1 MDLFEALKSGTS
13 PEKLVAAFEKDLA
26 TAKKQFEEYT
36 REEEKKRTKNKRLEI
51 ERYKF
56 LISTIEYMCA
66 LCDIDSKLI
75 LNDKENLEALKE
87 SFMKFE
93 REWEETGADLLI
105 KELFSKEEK
114 KTNDD
119 LILADFMKFLK

>member
-13 PEKLVAAFEKDLA
+13 PEKLTAAFEKDLA

-36 REEEKKRTKNKRLEI
+36 REEEKKKTKNKRLEI

-56 LISTIEYMCA
+56 LISTIEYMCT

-75 LNDKENLEALKE
+75 LNDKENLEVLKE

-93 REWEETGADLLI
+93 QEWEKTDTALLI
-105 KELFSKEEK
+105 KELFSTEEK

>member
-26 TAKKQFEEYT
+26 AAKKQFEEYT

-75 LNDKENLEALKE
+75 LNDKEGLEILKK
-87 SFMKFE
+87 FFIKFE
-93 REWEETGADLLI
+93 QEWEETGSDILL
-105 KELFSKEEK
+105 KELLSKEEK